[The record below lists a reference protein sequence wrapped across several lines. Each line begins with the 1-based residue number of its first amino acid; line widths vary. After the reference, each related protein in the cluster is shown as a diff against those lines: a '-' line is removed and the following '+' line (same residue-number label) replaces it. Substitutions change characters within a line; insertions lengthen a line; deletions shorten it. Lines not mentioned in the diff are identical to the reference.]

1 MQTVVQ
7 VAAIPRFFD
16 RTFLN
21 ALLDQLLD
29 EEQFTQLLEQSYIEP
44 YPGEGRYNIH
54 ERNRKLLQE
63 KLWQEDEALYREIS
77 SRAFVYCAE
86 QDQDD
91 TTWRIET
98 LYHHLIAEPE
108 EATNAIKNTCAEW
121 MHPPYVAS
129 DKTESLLQAV
139 GEHLEMKRQLTQ
151 GNDHFR
157 FQKYTFSW
165 MVGYLRRIGAL
176 WRSIYYSEVQYAW
189 QLLEAQRLSVNRLNI
204 KLVPNVILESLTAS
218 TVSVVVKFLFDR
230 LGKITDDR
238 IDEQRRRE
246 NTRKRDEIEQL
257 LNQKNIESIKGK
269 LIELTSYFPD
279 STELYLTESFKAWFH
294 EQVTAD
300 YADLASVGKL
310 IYAILMKKQE
320 QEPNQ
325 QKKDVLIRMAAA
337 VNAESDQLKEDELH
351 GNAVNSRQQLHV
363 RIIRALDLL

>member
-1 MQTVVQ
+1 
-7 VAAIPRFFD
+7 
-16 RTFLN
+16 
-21 ALLDQLLD
+21 
-29 EEQFTQLLEQSYIEP
+29 
-44 YPGEGRYNIH
+44 
-54 ERNRKLLQE
+54 
-63 KLWQEDEALYREIS
+63 
-77 SRAFVYCAE
+77 
-86 QDQDD
+86 
-91 TTWRIET
+91 
-98 LYHHLIAEPE
+98 
-108 EATNAIKNTCAEW
+108 

-279 STELYLTESFKAWFH
+279 STEL
-294 EQVTAD
+294 
-300 YADLASVGKL
+300 
-310 IYAILMKKQE
+310 
-320 QEPNQ
+320 
-325 QKKDVLIRMAAA
+325 
-337 VNAESDQLKEDELH
+337 
-351 GNAVNSRQQLHV
+351 
-363 RIIRALDLL
+363 